1 MMFDIKNSKNVV
13 LDDNKNKGA
22 DFAKIEN
29 VENFSA
35 RSNVSEE
42 VQNIDAGGWRKWFS
56 STLSQLLASLLLLII
71 IYFVYRYYPEIK
83 NVMT

>member
-1 MMFDIKNSKNVV
+1 MMFDIKNSKNVI

-35 RSNVSEE
+35 KNNVSGD
-42 VQNIDAGGWRKWFS
+42 VQKLETGGWKKMFS
-56 STLSQLLASLLLLII
+56 STFTQLLASLLLLII
-71 IYFVYRYYPEIK
+71 IYFVYKYYPEIK
-83 NVMT
+83 SVIT